1 MKKTK
6 IPKTPKVKTWIVDRP
21 EGYKIF
27 EGVPR
32 KIGFWKGLGAV
43 LFGASIS
50 ALLLGA
56 GAFFYKQQV
65 LYPSELTVKEELT
78 GRYALKLYEGYLSS
92 YDSENL
98 QSFTGS
104 PYLANEVKL
113 QNKNEFR
120 EKFVKTVLGTVK
132 YKALTVDTLN
142 KYGTTY
148 FKPGTD
154 GETKQDTSLVNFGEQ
169 VDFTYIDY
177 TKLEFNPKVVNLLME
192 NAKIKQTDDNFVE
205 EITNLFAQYIAETG
219 KDNLPTKTIKRSPK
233 LIKGDNGFTVDSSE
247 DVYLDQLLFSSKEF
261 RDALDRF
268 SLAAMQGTE
277 LESKE
282 HKEWASKPK
291 EEQAKYEEPYKWEK
305 YRYIR
310 YDWVGFYD
318 ITQKDKRTPE
328 EYIFPD
334 GDGTRENPAGLN
346 TPVTTVALTKN
357 DKGEDVKT
365 PIRVTLLKVTYGSDA
380 IKDIMKAN
388 IRNRGIDPKSDN
400 KYIYT
405 EWRVEN
411 LSSGKVTFEANSAL
425 SDSEGNVS
433 ARTGVMYG
441 LKDLAELDAYQFVN
455 LQDWYASTELK
466 EKYLIWGKN
475 FKKVV
480 KPIWFQALKGSH
492 EEVKIPDDAIQT
504 DDVSSVTNNKGEDK
518 E

>member
-1 MKKTK
+1 MKKAKT
-6 IPKTPKVKTWIVDRP
+6 PKTPKVKTWIVEKP
-21 EGYKIF
+21 EGYKVF
-27 EGVPR
+27 SGSPR
-32 KIGFWKGLGAV
+32 KIGFWKGLGATV
-43 LFGASIS
+43 FGVSIS
-50 ALLLGA
+50 AILLGA
-56 GAFFYKQQV
+56 GAFFYQQQV
-65 LYPSELTVKEELT
+65 LYPSELIVKEELT
-78 GRYALKLYEGYLSS
+78 GRYALKKYEGYLSS
-92 YDSENL
+92 YDTENL

-120 EKFVKTVLGTVK
+120 EKFIKTVLGTVK
-132 YKALTVDTLN
+132 YKALTVDALN

-148 FKPGTD
+148 YKPGTN

-177 TKLEFNPKVVNLLME
+177 SKLDFNPKVVNLLME

-219 KDNLPTKTIKRSPK
+219 KHNLPTKTVKRSPK
-233 LIKGDNGFTVDSSE
+233 LIKGNDGFTVDSSE
-247 DVYLDQLLFSSKEF
+247 DVYLDQLLFSSQEF
-261 RDALDRF
+261 KDALDRF
-268 SLAAMQGTE
+268 SLVAMQGTE
-277 LESKE
+277 VESKE
-282 HKEWASKPK
+282 HQEWASKP
-291 EEQAKYEEPYKWEK
+291 EEERAK
-305 YRYIR
+305 
-310 YDWVGFYD
+310 
-318 ITQKDKRTPE
+318 
-328 EYIFPD
+328 YIFPD
-334 GDGTRENPAGLN
+334 GDGSKENPAGIN
-346 TPVTTVALTKN
+346 TPITTVVLTKN

-405 EWRVEN
+405 EWKVEN

-425 SDSEGNVS
+425 ADSEGNVS

-480 KPIWFQALKGSH
+480 KPVWFQALKGSH
-492 EEVKIPDDAIQT
+492 GEVKIPDDPIQT
-504 DDVSSVTNNKGEDK
+504 DDVSSVKNNEGTDK